1 MLEKPRPKNFFKSSG
16 TRVGV
21 TGSPQVAATRRSNK
35 GRWFGGVTSMQ
46 QSGWG
51 HTNRDMLKVTMTSKE
66 GTSPTCQ
73 ACWNRKPPLER
84 VGGGYVLGGKGD
96 FH

>member
-1 MLEKPRPKNFFKSSG
+1 
-16 TRVGV
+16 
-21 TGSPQVAATRRSNK
+21 
-35 GRWFGGVTSMQ
+35 MQ